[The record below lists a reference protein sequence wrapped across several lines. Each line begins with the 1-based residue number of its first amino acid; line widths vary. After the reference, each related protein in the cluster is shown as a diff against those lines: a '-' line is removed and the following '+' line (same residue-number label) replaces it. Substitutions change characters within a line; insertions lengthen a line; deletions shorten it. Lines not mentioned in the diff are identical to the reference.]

1 MKIEKIGKG
10 IEKGIEKGIG
20 ESIGERIQK
29 IEDLNR
35 RLQKI
40 YQQAALVLVM
50 TFSLF
55 SLAALSSCASD
66 GPPMPCPHFGL
77 FCSKTPI
84 NSWTNEGNSQGN
96 NNA

>member
-1 MKIEKIGKG
+1 MKREKLGKSIKNSIKKG
-10 IEKGIEKGIG
+10 IKKG
-20 ESIGERIQK
+20 IGERIQK
-29 IEDLNR
+29 IEHPNR

-40 YQQAALVLVM
+40 YQQAALVLAM